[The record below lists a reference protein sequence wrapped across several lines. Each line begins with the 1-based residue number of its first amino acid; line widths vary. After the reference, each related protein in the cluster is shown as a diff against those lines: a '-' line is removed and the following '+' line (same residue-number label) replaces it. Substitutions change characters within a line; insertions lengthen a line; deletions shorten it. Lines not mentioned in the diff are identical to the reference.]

1 MSLENEHHLID
12 VNARLRQRAIA
23 LEGHLW
29 RIAMEVQAAGISHR
43 PGLSDAWWTDPVLR
57 GLSERQAEI
66 VRRVVRGER
75 VATIARELF
84 VSESTVRNHLSAI
97 YRKVGVHS
105 QSELLA
111 RLMSG
116 AADDEQLRA

>member
-1 MSLENEHHLID
+1 MSLENEHHLVD
-12 VNARLRQRAIA
+12 LNARLRERATA

-29 RIAMEVQAAGISHR
+29 RIAMEVQAANIGHR
-43 PGLSDAWWTDPVLR
+43 PGLSDAWWNDPALR

-66 VRRVVRGER
+66 VRRGVRGER
-75 VATIARELF
+75 AATIARDLF

-105 QSELLA
+105 QSELIA

-116 AADDEQLRA
+116 AADEEQLRA